1 MKSRRGF
8 AISLPTRRSSDL
20 WRGPQ
25 ELILASQSRARR
37 MLLENAGLAFEA
49 LPADM
54 DERAVQRSEEH
65 TSELQSRLQLVCR
78 LRLENKM
85 RQSHADG
92 WFIVFDSL
100 TLA

>member
-1 MKSRRGF
+1 MS
-8 AISLPTRRSSDL
+8 I

-54 DERAVQRSEEH
+54 DERAVQKKSGLSAP
-65 TSELQSRLQLVCR
+65 T
-78 LRLENKM
+78 
-85 RQSHADG
+85 
-92 WFIVFDSL
+92 
-100 TLA
+100 TY